1 MRVNEVKQMLRKND
15 CYFYRQ
21 GSRHGTWTSRRTGKK
36 FQIPRHGT
44 QEAPTGTLKSIK
56 ESAGTE

>member
-21 GSRHGTWTSRRTGKK
+21 GSRHEIWISRRTGKK
-36 FQIPRHGT
+36 FQVPRHGT
-44 QEAPTGTLKSIK
+44 QDVPRGP
-56 ESAGTE
+56 